1 MMTTAEYKSCRDQ
14 LLENQNPFL
23 VLSKEEIMA
32 EHDNIYRIGDMSIT
46 VTPYVQDTIDKLIG
60 FTPHQRKGLKEA
72 FGDSAMNRFR
82 NSLAMATCVE
92 KPQRFALIANPQG
105 LSVDGIV
112 PIKKDAIPMRTFFDV
127 LEMFADKHGYGI
139 EQIENSSNGIYGL
152 TIRLLPVQA
161 QYDVFFDDD
170 EFINNGYYMKWNLGE
185 MEIGNYYMRLVCT
198 NGAVQPVEHA
208 LGRIHRIDS
217 GQINQFINSPQNS
230 LMISRNL
237 ANLKNAARQ
246 AHETPASLSELNC
259 AKKLLTR
266 YGAPEDLAEQLMPYS
281 KLLDLYAEA
290 GYDSRNFNTAQAKSN
305 IMMWDVFN
313 ELTDF
318 ASHTPLWQADDNR
331 RSSLMQDSMKLLQR
345 KRDIRP
351 YYDIF
356 TE

>member
-32 EHDNIYRIGDMSIT
+32 EHDNIYRIGDMSIA

-112 PIKKDAIPMRTFFDV
+112 PINPNRSLGFLIAIQHWEILMTD
-127 LEMFADKHGYGI
+127 
-139 EQIENSSNGIYGL
+139 
-152 TIRLLPVQA
+152 
-161 QYDVFFDDD
+161 
-170 EFINNGYYMKWNLGE
+170 LG
-185 MEIGNYYMRLVCT
+185 
-198 NGAVQPVEHA
+198 
-208 LGRIHRIDS
+208 
-217 GQINQFINSPQNS
+217 
-230 LMISRNL
+230 
-237 ANLKNAARQ
+237 
-246 AHETPASLSELNC
+246 
-259 AKKLLTR
+259 
-266 YGAPEDLAEQLMPYS
+266 LMPYS

-313 ELTDF
+313 KLTDF
-318 ASHTPLWQADDNR
+318 ASHSPLWQADDNR